1 MISPKREWKR
11 FESQEEKIKTL
22 KELKIISPKAN
33 EIKELYYKGAYTK
46 DAVKC
51 DVVGIVDNNEIILN
65 INDELHSIHPDYLL
79 DMQKKERFIIVDI
92 ETPRSFSPANGIRE
106 VAAVVVEDYRV
117 IDTLEA
123 IEENEELKTQF
134 KNLLKKYKYPL
145 VAHNAS
151 FDRNFLSYWGWV
163 DDKQEFYCS
172 MNTIKQKEV
181 LPSYKL
187 VNLLEYYNIKK
198 GQSHN
203 ALQDVLDLLD
213 LLKVIKPERWCALS
227 ISRLVSNN
235 DNKQG
240 KDATKSSAKSNS
252 FRKFAKDKEKIA
264 EEKEMIEFA
273 KNNLIKDIFNKK
285 KIVFTGDMSKS
296 RVEMRATAI
305 RYGADSP
312 TSISGK
318 TNILVIGEEAGK
330 SKLEKAKQLGIEII
344 NEDVFWNIINIETSM
359 E

>member
-1 MISPKREWKR
+1 MLIEAAKLSQKTKKKLIVFGISATAVLFVSVVLGVKYNI
-11 FESQEEKIKTL
+11 SML
-22 KELKIISPKAN
+22 SSVADIITYPFK
-33 EIKELYYKGAYTK
+33 K
-46 DAVKC
+46 
-51 DVVGIVDNNEIILN
+51 
-65 INDELHSIHPDYLL
+65 SIYFLTE
-79 DMQKKERFIIVDI
+79 QV
-92 ETPRSFSPANGIRE
+92 SE
-106 VAAVVVEDYRV
+106 VTGYFKNVEDLIR
-117 IDTLEA
+117 
-123 IEENEELKTQF
+123 ENEELKTQF

-187 VNLLEYYNIKK
+187 VNLLEHYNIKK

-227 ISRLVSNN
+227 ISRSVSKN

-240 KDATKSSAKSNS
+240 KDGTKSSAKSNS
-252 FRKFAKDKEKIA
+252 FRKFAKDKEKVA

-273 KNNLIKDIFNKK
+273 KNNLIKDKFNKK
-285 KIVFTGDMSKS
+285 KIVFTGYMSKS
-296 RVEMRATAI
+296 RAEMRATAI

-344 NEDVFWNIINIETSM
+344 NEDEFWNIINKETSM